1 MINLYMIEWINY
13 GQNCQFSAIW
23 KLIDGVIDVES

>member
-1 MINLYMIEWINY
+1 MIEWINSS
-13 GQNCQFSAIW
+13 QNSQFSAIW